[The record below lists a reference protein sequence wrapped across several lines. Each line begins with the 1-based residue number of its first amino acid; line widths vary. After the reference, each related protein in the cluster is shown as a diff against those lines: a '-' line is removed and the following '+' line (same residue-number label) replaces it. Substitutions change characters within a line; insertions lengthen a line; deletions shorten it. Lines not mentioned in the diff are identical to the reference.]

1 MIRIARTIAPLLRAL
16 LFTSATGA
24 VVSAATLGMVGCNDE
39 NAPETW
45 VKKLDDP
52 IQRPAA
58 IKRLI
63 QFFEDAM
70 TKANKDRN
78 DANVKALLDKIIGP
92 LTKVYVEAQIDD
104 RTRVELIKF
113 LSDTRDPRSKDAW
126 IKGCSGFAEGKG
138 ASEDDVRWIAPAIGA
153 TKLEE
158 GAPALG
164 QAFIKLEAGTQKGSQ
179 AYKNVHDAMLQLA
192 SPQWKGIII
201 ERLNH
206 KIDKPSGAGDSAKVT
221 AYQNEL
227 FWQTTS
233 AELAG
238 ELKDPAAVKPLFKA
252 VMTPSK
258 ADVAGTAS
266 MALIKM
272 GKESVPFLVN
282 AISGKDAEIVDYAKT
297 ISGASP
303 EEAKAYV
310 KAAAVVLGAI
320 GRPDAVGPMVQA
332 LETAENDV
340 TRAVVARELTKL
352 PSTPESQKGFIA
364 AFEKISPGAL
374 MPPSGQNARAQLMEA
389 ASHFYD
395 PQLVPWLLKQIKGAK
410 GSDNDKDAVQL
421 AALVTGIKVMNKG
434 QVGDVK
440 AAVDK
445 EGTQVE
451 KDALRLATDVV
462 NGCGDNVACYVSKV
476 QEPMAQEEKTQFM
489 GIKAAYMLAILG
501 NPGTSMEIVKQLP
514 KVKNAA
520 VRFSAVSAIDHL
532 TQAQP
537 APVADALQKIVDEN
551 KAKDDRNMMQA
562 DAPVKEIVYRLRAR

>member
-1 MIRIARTIAPLLRAL
+1 MIRIARTLAPLLRAL
-16 LFTSATGA
+16 LFTSASLA
-24 VVSAATLGMVGCNDE
+24 AVSAATLGMVGCNDE

-52 IQRPAA
+52 IQRPMA

-70 TKANKDRN
+70 TRANKDRN
-78 DANVKALLDKIIGP
+78 DANVKGLLDKIIAP
-92 LTKVYVEAQIDD
+92 LTKVYVDGQLDD
-104 RTRVELIKF
+104 RTRIELIKF
-113 LSDTRDPRSKDAW
+113 LADTRDTRSKEAW
-126 IKGCSGFAEGKG
+126 IKGCTGFAEAKG
-138 ASEDDVRWIAPAIGA
+138 ASEDDVRWIAPAMGA

-179 AYKNVHDAMLQLA
+179 AYKNVHDAMLQMV

-252 VMTPSK
+252 VMTPTK

-282 AISGKDAEIVDYAKT
+282 VIGGKDAEIADYAKT

-320 GRPDAVGPMVQA
+320 GRPDAVGSMVQA
-332 LETAENDV
+332 LDSADNDV

-352 PSTPESQKGFIA
+352 PSTPESQKAFMTAFDKIA
-364 AFEKISPGAL
+364 PGAL
-374 MPPSGQNARAQLMEA
+374 MPPSGQNARAQLMES

-395 PQLVPWLLKQIKGAK
+395 PLIVPWLLKQIKGAK

-421 AALVTGIKVMNKG
+421 AALVTGIKIMNKG

-445 EGTQVE
+445 EGTQIE

-501 NPGTSMEIVKQLP
+501 NAGTSMEIVKQLP